1 MVEQY
6 DTLEHQ
12 QGFVAEDDR
21 VVGASYDTDGVI
33 EYVLN
38 DDVEQVTEVSKV
50 GIGGQSP
57 FEVDM
62 IDLESDR
69 LVCQISFSRELLDY
83 GFDEFSYGQ
92 EHFRDVLGEDYKQLD
107 GQEILA
113 ALSNKVDYQGD
124 SQYEDIVNSYS
135 GNCKTVS
142 MFYKQVMDSMNV
154 ELNLREGRVWTNFD
168 KFSEGPDRDDEI
180 ETAKH
185 RWVETPDGTIQDPT
199 LALRKL
205 PPGETN
211 DMPRS
216 NYFFNLPILEI
227 NGKIS
232 PTSECRLLNK

>member
-1 MVEQY
+1 
-6 DTLEHQ
+6 
-12 QGFVAEDDR
+12 
-21 VVGASYDTDGVI
+21 
-33 EYVLN
+33 
-38 DDVEQVTEVSKV
+38 
-50 GIGGQSP
+50 
-57 FEVDM
+57 
-62 IDLESDR
+62 
-69 LVCQISFSRELLDY
+69 
-83 GFDEFSYGQ
+83 
-92 EHFRDVLGEDYKQLD
+92 
-107 GQEILA
+107 
-113 ALSNKVDYQGD
+113 
-124 SQYEDIVNSYS
+124 
-135 GNCKTVS
+135 

-168 KFSEGPDRDDEI
+168 KFSEGPDRNDEI